1 MTKPR
6 ALLPVLSHVEEITQR
21 SVSHK
26 LSQTNI
32 VMAHTWFTICF
43 LTAIF
48 TKYSSQ
54 QLQNSGQ
61 PNQQYQP
68 QFHSQ
73 ELYQQIGNENPRN
86 TIYEYQENRQQISQ
100 VYDNGLHR
108 QQDEP
113 YYQDPANTQY
123 VYQDQGAVD
132 HQQPLLQ
139 PQQYEDQV
147 SEGSEPAAQ
156 YLPYPSSNDIYTP
169 TKNDQF
175 TPQARVPDQIQSRV
189 DVAPSQ
195 SRFST
200 IVSKISEF
208 IRAFFNSEGT
218 ARNDHPG
225 LAAILSVSSL
235 IVASILY
242 I

>member
-1 MTKPR
+1 MG
-6 ALLPVLSHVEEITQR
+6 
-21 SVSHK
+21 VSHK

-68 QFHSQ
+68 QFYSQ
-73 ELYQQIGNENPRN
+73 EQYQQIGNENPRN
-86 TIYEYQENRQQISQ
+86 TIYEYQENRQEISQ
-100 VYDNGLHR
+100 VYDNSLHK
-108 QQDEP
+108 QQDE
-113 YYQDPANTQY
+113 
-123 VYQDQGAVD
+123 
-132 HQQPLLQ
+132 H
-139 PQQYEDQV
+139 QV
-147 SEGSEPAAQ
+147 SEGSNPVAQ
-156 YLPYPSSNDIYTP
+156 SLPYPSSNAIYTP

-189 DVAPSQ
+189 DVAPLQ